1 MLRGNQKFAGKREL
15 PRTPAERFLG
25 AKEREV
31 GIIIFLRNVRQNEVV
46 GPAIEAF
53 GIGKKLAHGV
63 IRKMAGPRK
72 YTLFD
77 YPGIRPDLEHIEVVV
92 RFQNQAIGGAQ
103 VDLHKF
109 GHVAEVGADRDL
121 RAVGAKSE
129 SDRVGRIVR
138 NREGMNIDVTDGK
151 TLASLNGFDAAQALA
166 EGFGQD
172 ALKLGHCGPGHI
184 QGCFPDTENLGEAV
198 AMVGV
203 FVGDQ
208 DGVEVADLSSDRGK
222 PREGFAFSEPGINE
236 DAGAFGF
243 EQRQIARAAGRKN
256 RNAQTDRNCPLPASA
271 LSEHRSRL
279 QAQNFKNDGRARR
292 QRQ

>member
-1 MLRGNQKFAGKREL
+1 MRGNQKFAGKREL

-31 GIIIFLRNVRQNEVV
+31 GIIIFLRNVRQNEVA
-46 GPAIEAF
+46 GPAVEAF

-92 RFQNQAIGGAQ
+92 RFQNQAIGRAQ

-208 DGVEVADLSSDRGK
+208 DGVEVADFGSDRGE

-243 EQRQIARAAGRKN
+243 EQREIARAAGRKN
-256 RNAQTDRNCPLPASA
+256 RNA
-271 LSEHRSRL
+271 
-279 QAQNFKNDGRARR
+279 
-292 QRQ
+292 